1 MPSPA
6 AAPVRRGLSAAY
18 PFPLGLWPQVRHFY
32 GCSPLSLLDRGFV
45 RSFQL
50 DGGGKGEQPV
60 ETQHLEAVAALSAT
74 VAVPMPLPRILR
86 PSGTRS
92 RRGMAAAA
100 ALPPPAVALAV
111 PMPLFLSAPSPFF
124 RFAATAF
131 LLRMLLSV
139 CHLFSVQ
146 RFHDVLLFET
156 YFITSSEKCR
166 TPVRHAPQTPMSTR
180 GWPHRTAPGTSPAAR
195 PRRKNPRGTAGCR
208 HTPAGA
214 TPCGRKR

>member
-60 ETQHLEAVAALSAT
+60 ETQHLAAV
-74 VAVPMPLPRILR
+74 
-86 PSGTRS
+86 
-92 RRGMAAAA
+92 AAAA

-111 PMPLFLSAPSPFF
+111 PMPLFLSAPSPLF

-195 PRRKNPRGTAGCR
+195 PRRKNPHGTAGCR